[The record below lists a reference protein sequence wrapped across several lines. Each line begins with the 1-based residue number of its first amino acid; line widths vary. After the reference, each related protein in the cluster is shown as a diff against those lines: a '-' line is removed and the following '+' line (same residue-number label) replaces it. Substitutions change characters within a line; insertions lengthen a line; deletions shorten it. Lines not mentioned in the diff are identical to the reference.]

1 MADSL
6 EAPDAPGMSLDI
18 KAAEMQVDRVKSTK
32 CAAIQMIVFL
42 YLPRVEL
49 LYTKRPLNLTV
60 MGSNIKFIWVLPADH
75 GFIMNRG
82 RPDFECSFK
91 FPHAIILTI

>member
-32 CAAIQMIVFL
+32 CTAIVQMIVFL

-49 LYTKRPLNLTV
+49 L
-60 MGSNIKFIWVLPADH
+60 
-75 GFIMNRG
+75 
-82 RPDFECSFK
+82 
-91 FPHAIILTI
+91 

>member
-49 LYTKRPLNLTV
+49 L
-60 MGSNIKFIWVLPADH
+60 
-75 GFIMNRG
+75 
-82 RPDFECSFK
+82 
-91 FPHAIILTI
+91 